1 MDIRSKSN
9 YIYIYLFKGAAI
21 FWCTKK
27 QPITTLSFYKVEYI
41 AGTFAPCQ
49 TIFFNSLLNELER
62 EVKKPLKIMVDN
74 KSTINLTKNPTLHG
88 EEVNILKSDFTL

>member
-1 MDIRSKSN
+1 M
-9 YIYIYLFKGAAI
+9 FKGAAI
-21 FWCTKK
+21 FLCSKK
-27 QPITTLSFYKVEYI
+27 QPITTLSFYEIEYI
-41 AGTFAPCQ
+41 VGTFASCQ